1 MDNALVLILIALVCT
16 AAGFGVAYL
25 WNRSRPAQD
34 QKRAAELEAQLA
46 AVREQSLRHGVQAA
60 ELERDATQLRGQLLE
75 AVQRSAT
82 LEERARNADELRGL
96 IREREQAIA
105 RLTEEASKARA
116 SAPPSCRRAS
126 RRSASNRRRS

>member
-1 MDNALVLILIALVCT
+1 MDSTIATTLVALACL
-16 AAGFGVAYL
+16 AAGFGVAQL
-25 WNRSRPAQD
+25 WSRSRPRQD
-34 QKRAAELEAQLA
+34 EKRIAELEAQLA

-60 ELERDATQLRGQLLE
+60 ELEREATQLRGQLLE

-105 RLTEEASKARA
+105 RLNEESGKSRERA
-116 SAPPSCRRAS
+116 AELQT
-126 RRSASNRRRS
+126 